1 MSMRDVDE
9 FLWVEKYRPQKID
22 DCILPE
28 SIKAVARGYVEQGR
42 IPTLLLSG
50 GAGMGKT
57 TLAKALC
64 NEVGAD
70 WMVINAS
77 GGAGVAGIDEVRNN
91 IQKFA
96 STVSFTDSKKVTILD
111 EADGITPH
119 AQAALRNF
127 IEEYS
132 HNHSI
137 IMTCNFKN
145 RIIEPLHS
153 RSQCI
158 DFKIQASE
166 KPKMAMQFFKRVVGI
181 LETEGVEFDKR
192 VVSEVVQK
200 HFPDFRRCLNELQRY
215 AAGGKIDA
223 GILVDFTEDSFNE
236 LIANIKGKKFN
247 EVRKWVS
254 HNADGDPNR
263 VFRMFYDKASEK
275 LQAAA
280 IPELIMLINQY
291 QVQSSQVADQ
301 EINTVAFFTEMMMA
315 GMNWK

>member
-1 MSMRDVDE
+1 MSVRDVDE
-9 FLWVEKYRPQKID
+9 FLWVEKYRPQKIE

-28 SIKAVARGYVEQGR
+28 SIKTVAQGYVEQGR

-64 NEVGAD
+64 NEIGAD
-70 WMVINAS
+70 CMMLNAS
-77 GGAGVAGIDEVRNN
+77 TVGIDEVREQ
-91 IQKFA
+91 IRKFA
-96 STVSFTDSKKVTILD
+96 STISFTDSKKVTILD
-111 EADGITPH
+111 EADGISAA

-158 DFKIQASE
+158 EFKIPGSE
-166 KPKMAMQFFKRVVGI
+166 KPKMALQFFKRVVEI
-181 LETEGVEFDKR
+181 LTQEGVDFDKK

-200 HFPDFRRCLNELQRY
+200 HFPDFRRCLNELQKY
-215 AAGGKIDA
+215 ASGGKIDA

-236 LIANIKGKKFN
+236 LISNIKGKKFN
-247 EVRKWVS
+247 EVRKWVAQ
-254 HNADGDPNR
+254 NADTDPNR

-275 LQAAA
+275 LQPAA

-315 GMNWK
+315 GINWK